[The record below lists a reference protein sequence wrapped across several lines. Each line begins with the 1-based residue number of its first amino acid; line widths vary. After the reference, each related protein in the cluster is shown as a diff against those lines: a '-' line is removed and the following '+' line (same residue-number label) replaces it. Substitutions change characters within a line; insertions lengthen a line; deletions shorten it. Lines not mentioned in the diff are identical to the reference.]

1 MPVFFLVNV
10 SNRGHNGT
18 VKPIDFHPRA
28 LEFIRT
34 QTTSI
39 RHQIGEALRDLQKGI
54 TPGMPLSRPMPVIA
68 TGVRELRVKDA
79 IATVRVFYAAGQGE
93 AIVVFHAFWKKSQ
106 KTPAREIALARR
118 RLQEVLDAKS
128 EF

>member
-1 MPVFFLVNV
+1 
-10 SNRGHNGT
+10 
-18 VKPIDFHPRA
+18 
-28 LEFIRT
+28 
-34 QTTSI
+34 
-39 RHQIGEALRDLQKGI
+39 
-54 TPGMPLSRPMPVIA
+54 MPLSRPMPVIA